1 MSSQLRTDIWNDM
14 VHTDR
19 LQRYYGELAGKLA
32 GREKAMTVVTTVF
45 ATLSVVVAAGGAP
58 SELSLL
64 AAALT
69 VAASSLPLIYR
80 LSGVVTSATYCRKRL
95 DDLLVGWRAL
105 WQETDELPTDEAR
118 RRWEKLA
125 EEKNGITALM
135 SSRKVDEKL
144 RDSTEKQ
151 AYGYWEEQRKNEIAR
166 QSETRAVLPAV

>member
-1 MSSQLRTDIWNDM
+1 M

-19 LQRYYGELAGKLA
+19 LQRYYGELAGKLVD
-32 GREKAMTVVTTVF
+32 REKAMTVVTTVF
-45 ATLSVVVAAGGAP
+45 ATLSVVAAAGGGP
-58 SELSLL
+58 SELSLV

-80 LSGVVTSATYCRKRL
+80 LSGVVTSATYCQKRL

-105 WQETDELPTDEAR
+105 WQEIDELPKDEAS

-125 EEKNGITALM
+125 EERNGITALM
-135 SSRKVDEKL
+135 SSRKVDEKP

-151 AYGYWEEQRKNEIAR
+151 AYSYWEEQRKNEIAR
-166 QSETRAVLPAV
+166 QSGTRAALPAV